1 MNRNSK
7 FQKIIPKENIN
18 TAIPLTLLRSL
29 GKWVQRQLITGIA
42 PKQKQDSG
50 IISQNMAKA
59 HLLNQKL
66 MQNGEIVKTTA
77 LILTAV
83 L

>member
-1 MNRNSK
+1 
-7 FQKIIPKENIN
+7 
-18 TAIPLTLLRSL
+18 
-29 GKWVQRQLITGIA
+29 
-42 PKQKQDSG
+42 
-50 IISQNMAKA
+50 MAKA